1 MGRTREEKQNEQADH
16 HEKPRSGEYRYQQS
30 AANILTTDLID
41 EVNAFV
47 LSLTDD
53 PDTRVVVFKSGNEKF
68 FSAHLDLN
76 VINATQEGQ
85 AACVKF
91 SRMIKNIKAM
101 QQLSIA
107 FVDGIA
113 RGGGN
118 EFVMACDL
126 AYGSPVAGGCGPR
139 ACSRTL
145 AGAFALAGES
155 ALRQARWKAQDGI
168 VKVDGLAPV
177 IP

>member
-1 MGRTREEKQNEQADH
+1 MSKLTITRNQGVASIVINN
-16 HEKPRSGEYRYQQS
+16 PP
-30 AANILTTDLID
+30 ANILTTDLID

-145 AGAFALAGES
+145 AGASPWLVNQRCGKRGGRLQMALSKLTGS
-155 ALRQARWKAQDGI
+155 PL
-168 VKVDGLAPV
+168 
-177 IP
+177 